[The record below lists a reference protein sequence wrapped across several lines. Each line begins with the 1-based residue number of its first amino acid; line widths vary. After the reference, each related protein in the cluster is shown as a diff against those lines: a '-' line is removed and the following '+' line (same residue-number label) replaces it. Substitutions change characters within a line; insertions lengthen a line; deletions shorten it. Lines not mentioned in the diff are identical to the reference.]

1 MGVGEPPPVAK
12 VAPPAPFPAPSGGVV
27 FGPQEEPER
36 YAMGEEL
43 GNGATAT
50 VCRPRKDVS
59 SRPCGAGV
67 PDNRMASNSPSW
79 PLRGLT

>member
-12 VAPPAPFPAPSGGVV
+12 APPPAPPSGGVV
-27 FGPQEEPER
+27 FGPLEEPER

-50 VCRPRKDVS
+50 VCRRSGLAVNETS
-59 SRPCGAGV
+59 AGV
-67 PDNRMASNSPSW
+67 PDSRMAHNSPCR
-79 PLRGLT
+79 P